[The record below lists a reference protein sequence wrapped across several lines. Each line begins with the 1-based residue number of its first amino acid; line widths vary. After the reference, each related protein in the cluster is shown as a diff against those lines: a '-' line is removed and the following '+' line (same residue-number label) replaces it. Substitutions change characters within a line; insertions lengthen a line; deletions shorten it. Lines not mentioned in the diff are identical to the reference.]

1 MMRIRRSSCEAL
13 EGTDAAGALAA
24 REAPLA
30 EGYERWFGLVY
41 DYVSCYVAVRP
52 VRERIARQVLAENL
66 DLLVGRREES
76 VERLRL
82 ATTANRLIAEVA
94 DEADLVLD

>member
-1 MMRIRRSSCEAL
+1 
-13 EGTDAAGALAA
+13 
-24 REAPLA
+24 
-30 EGYERWFGLVY
+30 
-41 DYVSCYVAVRP
+41 VAVRP